1 MPNETI
7 SSSSPITGQHQQ
19 PEPAD
24 KKLAAQLRVIRHKQ
38 VCEKLQIS
46 SAKLFDMV
54 ARGQFPKPFTLVP
67 GGRAVG
73 WLEADVD
80 SYVLARKEASTL
92 EAI

>member
-1 MPNETI
+1 MVQKHQPV
-7 SSSSPITGQHQQ
+7 PAGQ
-19 PEPAD
+19 
-24 KKLAAQLRVIRHKQ
+24 KLEAQLRVIRHKQ

-73 WLEADVD
+73 WIEADVD
-80 SYVLARKEASTL
+80 FYVLARKEASKL
-92 EAI
+92 EAA

>member
-1 MPNETI
+1 MINK
-7 SSSSPITGQHQQ
+7 HK
-19 PEPAD
+19 PEPAGG
-24 KKLAAQLRVIRHKQ
+24 KLAIQLRVIRHKQ

-54 ARGQFPKPFTLVP
+54 AHGQFPKPFTLVP

-80 SYVLARKEASTL
+80 DYVLARKEASEKVAT
-92 EAI
+92 

>member
-1 MPNETI
+1 MINKHKP
-7 SSSSPITGQHQQ
+7 G
-19 PEPAD
+19 PAGE
-24 KKLAAQLRVIRHKQ
+24 KLAAQLRVIRHKQ

-73 WLEADVD
+73 WLESDVD
-80 SYVLARKEASTL
+80 CYVIDRKEASKT
-92 EAI
+92 EAA

>member
-1 MPNETI
+1 MIYKDP
-7 SSSSPITGQHQQ
+7 
-19 PEPAD
+19 PEPAGQ
-24 KKLAAQLRVIRHKQ
+24 KLAAQLRVIRLKQ

-54 ARGQFPKPFTLVP
+54 ARGQFSTPLTIVH
-67 GGRAVG
+67 GGRTVG

-80 SYVLARKEASTL
+80 CYVLARKDASTK

>member
-1 MPNETI
+1 MIYKDP
-7 SSSSPITGQHQQ
+7 PVPAGQ
-19 PEPAD
+19 
-24 KKLAAQLRVIRHKQ
+24 KLAAQLRVIRHKQ

-73 WLEADVD
+73 WIEADVD
-80 SYVLARKEASTL
+80 FYVLARKEASTL
-92 EAI
+92 EAA